1 MWEIRQ
7 QKLPYDDRSFSSILD
22 LKAAVLGEMRPTVS
36 DNDDDDYVKLMCD
49 CWTESSLVR
58 PTFCQVVASLEDMS
72 ELCVL

>member
-1 MWEIRQ
+1 MS
-7 QKLPYDDRSFSSILD
+7 D
-22 LKAAVLGEMRPTVS
+22 AV